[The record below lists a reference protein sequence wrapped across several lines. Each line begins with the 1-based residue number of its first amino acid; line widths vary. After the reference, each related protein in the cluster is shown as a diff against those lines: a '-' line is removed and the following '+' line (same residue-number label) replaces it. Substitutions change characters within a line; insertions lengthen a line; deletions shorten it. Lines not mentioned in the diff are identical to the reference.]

1 MENKLRNADEI
12 RDNKT
17 SGSQDINHEHVKRPS
32 VKEMTSLADA
42 GNKAQKCLL
51 EDLRAIARNTLK

>member
-1 MENKLRNADEI
+1 
-12 RDNKT
+12 
-17 SGSQDINHEHVKRPS
+17 
-32 VKEMTSLADA
+32 MTSLADA